1 MYIDINSKK
10 IIILFLLI
18 LILFLIYNI
27 RFTSKKESFTNS
39 KLITMTN
46 LKDSKKKVV
55 VCLFGVIPRS
65 IKYTWDSINKNI
77 VEPLKKNY
85 DVDIYVFN
93 MNIEDTKVDG
103 VKLNQK
109 DIEIIPY
116 DYKEE
121 EIQSSYDKNIITICN
136 KIDCKIHKYTPNTVK
151 NSIRQMY
158 SEYRVGKFLDK
169 NKNKFE
175 GAVICGPDYYILNK
189 ININDF
195 KESIAAKDTIFL
207 TQVNNGGYNGYT
219 NGLYFGKIDNLN
231 KMLFR
236 YENLSQYIP
245 TPQDYEHILKKAC
258 DDNKLKIKIS
268 DIIFYKIRANKKA
281 ILQTKP
287 QHIHLI
293 KNYTNIKKQLAQ
305 LNFSLNN

>member
-1 MYIDINSKK
+1 MLLIKLRVMTMLLVIIILIIYQSYKITEQFTDVNKNNKKK
-10 IIILFLLI
+10 II
-18 LILFLIYNI
+18 
-27 RFTSKKESFTNS
+27 
-39 KLITMTN
+39 
-46 LKDSKKKVV
+46 

-65 IKYTWDSINKNI
+65 IKYTWNSINKNI
-77 VEPLKKNY
+77 VQPLKTNY

-93 MNIEDTKVDG
+93 LNVEDTKVDG

-109 DIEIIPY
+109 DVDIIPY

-121 EIQSSYDKNIITICN
+121 EIQSSYDKNIIKICN
-136 KIDCKIHKYTPNTVK
+136 KIDCKIQKYNPNTVK

-158 SEYRVGKFLDK
+158 SEYRVGKFLEK
-169 NKNKFE
+169 NKNKYE

-195 KESIAAKDTIFL
+195 KESVKSKDSIFL
-207 TQVNNGGYNGYT
+207 TQVNNGGYDGYT
-219 NGLYFGKIDNLN
+219 NGIYFGNINNLN

-236 YENLSQYIP
+236 YEELSRYIP
-245 TPQDYEHILKKAC
+245 NPKDYEYILKNAC
-258 DDNKLKIKIS
+258 DNKNLKVQIS
-268 DIIFYKIRANKKA
+268 DIIFFKIRANKRA

-293 KNYTNIKKQLAQ
+293 KNYDKVKNKLDK
-305 LNFSLNN
+305 LNKILNT